1 MFTNGPSRSIGG
13 GGYGQNLAMWGSS
26 GDPESFGAS
35 GSVARAAS
43 NGWYNNELGL
53 FPSSDYG
60 KASPDMSNF
69 EKWGHYSQLV
79 WKGTQKVG
87 CATKF
92 CAPGT
97 MSSFGSWYTV
107 CNYYPAGMFLWRAC
121 FVCASADSYTLPRQ
135 HGRSLRRQCPAS
147 PGPGHRQGGRAQ
159 ALNKPSARA

>member
-1 MFTNGPSRSIGG
+1 MVSETMFANSPSRSIGG

-26 GDPESFGAS
+26 GDPESFGAT

-53 FPSSDYG
+53 FPSGDYG

-107 CNYYPAGMFLWRAC
+107 CNYYPAGMFLWHVVLLVPPLI
-121 FVCASADSYTLPRQ
+121 FTP
-135 HGRSLRRQCPAS
+135 S
-147 PGPGHRQGGRAQ
+147 PGNMGGAYAANVLPPQGEATVKAAEPKR
-159 ALNKPSARA
+159 